1 MSVTAFDNEAAS
13 KSLEDAGFTD
23 VQIVALMG
31 CMRQS
36 DAPGGPTTTNRHA
49 LVHPLRDADPARGG
63 SIAHAI
69 AMLVLALGGLG
80 ALLAIL
86 IRVA

>member
-23 VQIVALMG
+23 VQIAALMG
-31 CMRQS
+31 CMRRS
-36 DAPGGPTTTNRHA
+36 DGAA
-49 LVHPLRDADPARGG
+49 HPPSVPDAIVKTLKDADLTRGG
-63 SIAHAI
+63 SLGHAI
-69 AMLVLALGGLG
+69 AMLVLAVGGLG

-86 IRVA
+86 VRVA